1 MGERHSQFSNRI
13 VMTIDYR
20 CWMINDNGMKVFING
35 ETKEI
40 AKQVN
45 LLELLKQFS
54 LPQERIAIELN
65 KEVVR
70 KKDWEKV
77 LVKEADKIEI
87 VHFVGGG

>member
-1 MGERHSQFSNRI
+1 
-13 VMTIDYR
+13 
-20 CWMINDNGMKVFING
+20 MKVFING

-45 LLELLKQFS
+45 LLGLLKEFS
-54 LPQERIAIELN
+54 LPSERIAIELN

-70 KKDWEKV
+70 KKDWKNIEIKD
-77 LVKEADKIEI
+77 ADKIEI